1 MTENIKEVV
10 EKWKAKV
17 SLVEKLE
24 KMSGRKQTK
33 KAELKSF
40 PWDSLLHEQLR
51 FVIQLSENYKLI
63 QQGILKW
70 QSN

>member
-1 MTENIKEVV
+1 MTENS
-10 EKWKAKV
+10 WKVKSKSFTCWKTGKDEWKKA
-17 SLVEKLE
+17 
-24 KMSGRKQTK
+24 QTK